1 MALTQCVK
9 LERHYKQMIGNIEKW
24 NYKVFSQI
32 ENILVILL
40 HQFHIHE
47 QLYTLNIILFRT
59 ITSFLEP

>member
-1 MALTQCVK
+1 
-9 LERHYKQMIGNIEKW
+9 MIENKEKW
-24 NYKVFSQI
+24 NNKGFSQI